1 MEKEIK
7 EIKKYLELAE
17 NYFTNYRKFF
27 ISKQYTKA
35 SEFLW
40 GSVNALANALSLI
53 KKGERLG
60 THREMI
66 TFLEE
71 IARNDKEMLEE
82 IEKAEKLHINFYHS
96 LLDEKRFEEAA
107 YKVEKLVERLK
118 KLVDNDLINIVK
130 SL

>member
-40 GSVNALANALSLI
+40 GSVSALANVLSLI
-53 KKGERLG
+53 KKGRGLG

-66 TFLEE
+66 SFLKE
-71 IARNDKEMLEE
+71 IAWDDKEMLEE
-82 IEKAEKLHINFYHS
+82 IDEAQKLHINFYHFF
-96 LLDEKRFEEAA
+96 LDEKRFEEAVC
-107 YKVEKLVERLK
+107 KVEKLVERLK
-118 KLVDNDLINIVK
+118 KLVDKDLTNIVK